1 MFTSTILAS
10 LIGFVGAALPRL
22 LGLLEARQKSKDLIV
37 MQAHE
42 ARMYELQIQGAERA
56 SEMRMRELD
65 AEWSGQANV
74 AVYDFAQP
82 TAGWTAKLSETV
94 RPVVTYVFLAL
105 FVFKTVST
113 LAFTIGAVQSLGAGW
128 WESFKQAMS
137 VVWDKETADLF
148 ATVIVFWFGDRAL
161 NRRSKGAP

>member
-22 LGLLEARQKSKDLIV
+22 LGLLEARQKSKDMV
-37 MQAHE
+37 EMQKHE
-42 ARMYELQIQGAERA
+42 LKMFELQTDRLEKA

-65 AEWSGQANV
+65 AEYAGQANV
-74 AVYDFAQP
+74 AVYDFARP
-82 TAGWTAKLSETV
+82 TTGWTAKLSETV
-94 RPVVTYVFLAL
+94 RPVVTYFFLIL
-105 FVFKTVST
+105 FAAKVIST
-113 LAFTIGAVQSLGAGW
+113 LAFTIGAVQTLGAGW
-128 WESFKQAMS
+128 LEAFKQALG

-161 NRRSKGAP
+161 NSRRKS